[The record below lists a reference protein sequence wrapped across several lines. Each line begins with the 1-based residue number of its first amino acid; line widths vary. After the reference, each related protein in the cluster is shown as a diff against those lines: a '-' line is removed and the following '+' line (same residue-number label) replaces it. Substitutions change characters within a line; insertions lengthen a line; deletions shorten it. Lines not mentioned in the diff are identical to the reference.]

1 MLRLGSC
8 ARPGRRYIN
17 FLGDRTM
24 SAHHVAA
31 EMPKHIAVPRMPA
44 ALASGQAHT
53 FSHALTIYLKD
64 SNAYGNTYFA
74 RYFEWQGV
82 CRERWFYECIAPDML
97 QAEGVFITKHAQQD
111 YVHETFPFQ
120 QIRCELNA
128 YDIRKCSFW
137 LEFRFYAAGEL
148 VSVGRQQIV
157 FANHAK
163 VISALPAHVIAR
175 IRQFDKGA
183 PVPH

>member
-1 MLRLGSC
+1 MSAVIAHLDASNAIAITPVLPTAIRPL
-8 ARPGRRYIN
+8 ART
-17 FLGDRTM
+17 FTHTM
-24 SAHHVAA
+24 S
-31 EMPKHIAVPRMPA
+31 
-44 ALASGQAHT
+44 
-53 FSHALTIYLKD
+53 IYLKD

-97 QAEGVFITKHAQQD
+97 QAEGVFITKHARQD

-120 QIRCELNA
+120 EIRCELNA

-137 LEFRFYAAGEL
+137 LEFRFYSGEAL

-163 VISALPAHVIAR
+163 VISALPPHVIAK
-175 IRQFDKGA
+175 IRQFDMGA
-183 PVPH
+183 ARKH

>member
-1 MLRLGSC
+1 MTTHTATLDAPLSL
-8 ARPGRRYIN
+8 APVRP
-17 FLGDRTM
+17 
-24 SAHHVAA
+24 VAA
-31 EMPKHIAVPRMPA
+31 PDRIAQG
-44 ALASGQAHT
+44 LT
-53 FSHALTIYLKD
+53 FSHALSIYLKD

-97 QAEGVFITKHAQQD
+97 QKEGVFITKHAEQD

-120 QIRCELNA
+120 EISCELNA

-137 LEFRFYAAGEL
+137 LEFRFYSNGHL
-148 VSVGRQQIV
+148 VSKGRQQIV

-163 VISALPAHVIAR
+163 VITALPAHVIAK
-175 IRQFDKGA
+175 IRQYDMGGA
-183 PVPH
+183 QRH

>member
-1 MLRLGSC
+1 
-8 ARPGRRYIN
+8 
-17 FLGDRTM
+17 
-24 SAHHVAA
+24 
-31 EMPKHIAVPRMPA
+31 MPA
-44 ALASGQAHT
+44 STAILDLAQPAATLLHPAPAAQT
-53 FSHALTIYLKD
+53 APRTYSHSLTIYLKD

-82 CRERWFYECIAPDML
+82 CRERWFYECVAPDML

-120 QIRCELNA
+120 EIRCELNS

-137 LEFRFYAAGEL
+137 LEFRFYSGASL

-163 VISALPAHVIAR
+163 VISALPAHVIAK
-175 IRQFDKGA
+175 IRQFDQCALK
-183 PVPH
+183 H

>member
-1 MLRLGSC
+1 MLAAPVRAAAHFKGNS
-8 ARPGRRYIN
+8 I
-17 FLGDRTM
+17 M
-24 SAHHVAA
+24 SAHTATLDAPKFNTALLAA
-31 EMPKHIAVPRMPA
+31 SALKLPR
-44 ALASGQAHT
+44 T
-53 FSHALTIYLKD
+53 FSHSLTIYLKD

-120 QIRCELNA
+120 EITCELNA

-137 LEFRFYAAGEL
+137 LEFRFYTGSEL

-163 VISALPAHVIAR
+163 VISALPSHVIAK
-175 IRQFDKGA
+175 IRQFDSGRPLA
-183 PVPH
+183 Q